1 MAMPLVPS
9 YNTKRVYA
17 TWVKQGGA
25 EMRPGT
31 YKVVVPVRVTNA
43 TDDVIIPQGV
53 YETGTLNVTPG
64 VPSLDILVPC
74 TDDTDNLPQ
83 GWQLHIE
90 VTFNDA
96 PGEKYV
102 IDVPVEGPDINLRTI
117 VLSETLPVPK
127 DVLIVGA
134 PGGIAP
140 LGADTKV
147 PAEFLPPISG
157 GGVES
162 WAEIEA
168 LPDAPTFHTV
178 ATTGAYT
185 DLTGRPTIPSTAADV
200 GAVPTTRTVNGKALS
215 SNVTLDAAD
224 VSAVPTTRTVAGKPL
239 SADVTLVAGDVGAVP
254 TSRTVAGKPLTDD
267 VTLAASDVGA
277 VPTTR
282 TVAGKALSS
291 NVTLTPS
298 DVGVS
303 TSSTTTAGLVEL
315 ATTTEATTGTDTARA
330 VTPAGLKAGLDARIG
345 GGLVFLG
352 AGPTPPDP
360 SGLPD
365 NHVWLLTGE

>member
-185 DLTGRPTIPSTAADV
+185 DLTGRPTIPATAADV
-200 GAVPTTRTVNGKALS
+200 GAVPTTRTVNGKPLS
-215 SNVTLDAAD
+215 ANVTLATGDLADFQTAVDSRVQNVVGAAPAALD
-224 VSAVPTTRTVAGKPL
+224 TLAEIATALGNDEDFAGTVTAQLAAKVPTTRTVAGKPL
-239 SADVTLVAGDVGAVP
+239 S
-254 TSRTVAGKPLTDD
+254 
-267 VTLAASDVGA
+267 SD
-277 VPTTR
+277 
-282 TVAGKALSS
+282 
-291 NVTLTPS
+291 VTLTPS

-303 TSSTTTAGLVEL
+303 TSSTSTAGLVEL
-315 ATTTEATTGTDTARA
+315 ATTTETTTGTDTQRA

-365 NHVWLLTGE
+365 NHVWFLTGE